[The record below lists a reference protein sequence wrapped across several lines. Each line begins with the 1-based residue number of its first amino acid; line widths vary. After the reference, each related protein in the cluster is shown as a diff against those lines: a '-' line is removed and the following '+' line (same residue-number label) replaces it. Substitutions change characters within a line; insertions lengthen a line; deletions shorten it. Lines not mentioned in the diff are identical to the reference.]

1 MILNISRRAIAPV
14 SKRIPLPKAI
24 MLTTGAIAHRLS
36 CADAE
41 LYELSGEIM
50 EMLQEVH
57 S

>member
-41 LYELSGEIM
+41 LDELSGEIM

>member
-14 SKRIPLPKAI
+14 VSMIALGNGMRLE
-24 MLTTGAIAHRLS
+24 TGAIAHRLS

-41 LYELSGEIM
+41 LDELSGEIM